1 MYYYDKYLCIIII
14 NIYVLLFSIQN
25 TMTAD
30 DIFNMIPDEIVTDW
44 IFSYIDNRNKML
56 LSKTYYLRFH
66 NLYYP
71 FSYRYL
77 IFLIKHNITICRDLL
92 PLYQSFNINK
102 QEKIYYEKK
111 RFFYVYDFCI
121 YLSKKYQNRVYL
133 EYFRD
138 LESKLRKIGVPNDFN
153 GYFSKLRIKQ
163 YKKYVDHNIIWT
175 K

>member
-1 MYYYDKYLCIIII
+1 
-14 NIYVLLFSIQN
+14 
-25 TMTAD
+25 MTAD
-30 DIFNMIPDEIVTDW
+30 DIFKMIPDEILTDG
-44 IFSYIDNRNKML
+44 IFPYIDNRNKML
-56 LSKTYYLRFH
+56 LSKTYYFLFH
-66 NLYYP
+66 NLYCP

-92 PLYQSFNINK
+92 PFYRSFNINK

-111 RFFYVYDFCI
+111 RFFNVYDFCI
-121 YLSKKYQNRVYL
+121 YLSKKYQSRVYL

-138 LESKLRKIGVPNDFN
+138 LETRIRKISVPNANDFN

-163 YKKYVDHNIIWT
+163 YKNYVDHNIIWT